1 MVRRSII
8 AGLLGFLSS
17 FGKSGAQEQS
27 PSRPD
32 AGNAYEKNAIKEMM
46 EEERITEDQVVRPTL
61 DLKKLRYDSAK
72 TNGVDA
78 LQNYEKLK
86 LDSSKIPVIVG
97 GDDDL
102 ARIIEDMESQTE
114 SVEGYFQQADKLG
127 LDFSIADYRNSTR
140 DEEEQ
145 EDEEYAE
152 FLKGIKGDWPS
163 SGYALNTPTIVTDVA
178 SGQPLQTVWLLRIPA
193 KFSIEIPAYLKWGD
207 WNDCPPAHVHV
218 AMLRKWQR
226 DYGAE
231 LVGMSGD
238 VLNIRVKK
246 RPGNKTQAM
255 LLATEMYHY
264 APDIVL
270 QGTETIS
277 ALAASLMES
286 DYWYFW
292 WD

>member
-32 AGNAYEKNAIKEMM
+32 AGNAYEKNAIKELMA
-46 EEERITEDQVVRPTL
+46 EEGITEDQIVRPTL
-61 DLKKLRYDSAK
+61 DMRKLKYDSAK
-72 TNGVDA
+72 TKGDDA
-78 LQNYEKLK
+78 LQNYENLK
-86 LDSSKIPVIVG
+86 QDPSKIPLIVG

-114 SVEGYFQQADKLG
+114 SVEGYLQQADSLG

-140 DEEEQ
+140 DQEDQ

-152 FLKGIKGDWPS
+152 FLKGIKGNWPN
-163 SGYALNTPTIVTDVA
+163 SGYALNAPTITADVA
-178 SGQPLQTVWLLRIPA
+178 SGQPLETVWLLRIPA
-193 KFSIEIPAYLKWGD
+193 KSSTEVPAYLKWGD

-238 VLNIRVKK
+238 VLNIRAKR